1 MDDQSEI
8 LAIGAIP
15 FIIDRD
21 RRLLQQFNKRENII
35 RFDHLKK
42 EEGYYAAKL
51 YKSGINLSTEW
62 PDFSKHYDQ
71 ILNVIIPAPILDE
84 HGSLTEDFKQ
94 DLNRLSHDKEWGF
107 YLANK
112 DTALRLSGKLPHI
125 DLAGTDFT
133 IDWRLKELRETE
145 EPWKNISLRDMEMSD
160 SGEDYLCFYNTET
173 HELYEPDENLLELPE
188 NVVVLEIP
196 CEAKLDPVAVAREYG
211 IGETDLLNDH
221 PFQMNLKAKV
231 TPLSETGLP
240 EYIQNN
246 KRLAAG
252 NSLNNETQ
260 SHKRGR

>member
-8 LAIGAIP
+8 IAIGAIP
-15 FIIDRD
+15 FIINRD
-21 RRLLQQFNKRENII
+21 QRLLQQFNKWENII

-62 PDFSKHYDQ
+62 PDFGKHYDQ

-107 YLANK
+107 YLADK

-160 SGEDYLCFYNTET
+160 SGEEYLCFYDTET
-173 HELYEPDENLLELPE
+173 HGLFEPDETLFELPK

-196 CEAKLDPVAVAREYG
+196 YEVKLDPVAVAREYG
-211 IGETDLLNDH
+211 IGETDLLPDH
-221 PFQMNLKAKV
+221 PFQMKLTAKV
-231 TPLSETGLP
+231 TPLSETGLSKFI
-240 EYIQNN
+240 EENIKKRDNTTDNN
-246 KRLAAG
+246 DRVP
-252 NSLNNETQ
+252 
-260 SHKRGR
+260 KRGR